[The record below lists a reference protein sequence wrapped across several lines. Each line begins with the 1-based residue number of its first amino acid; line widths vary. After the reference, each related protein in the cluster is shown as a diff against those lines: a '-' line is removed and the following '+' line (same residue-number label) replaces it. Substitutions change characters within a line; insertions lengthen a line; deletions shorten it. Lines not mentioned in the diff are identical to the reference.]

1 MFDARQIVLDMY
13 AAFAKGDI
21 PTLLA
26 GCSPD
31 VRWED
36 NPGNSAQ
43 DAGVPWMLPRR
54 GREGVAQFFQL
65 LSAYKFHQFDVKG
78 VMGYENRAVGLVKC
92 KLESPTGGV
101 FEDEEMHLFE
111 FDDAGMLIRMRHFV
125 DTAKA
130 IAASKPQAAKAA

>member
-1 MFDARQIVLDMY
+1 MFDTRQIVLDMY

-21 PTLLA
+21 PAILA

-36 NPGNSAQ
+36 CPGNSAQ

-54 GREGVAQFFQL
+54 GPDGVAQFFQL
-65 LSAYKFHQFDVKG
+65 LSTYKFHQFDVKG
-78 VMGYENRAVGLVKC
+78 VMGHGRQAVGLVRC
-92 KLESPTGGV
+92 KLEMPNGGV

-111 FDDAGMLIRMRHFV
+111 FDETGMLIRFRHFV
-125 DTAKA
+125 DTAWA
-130 IAASKPQAAKAA
+130 IATAKPQAKAA